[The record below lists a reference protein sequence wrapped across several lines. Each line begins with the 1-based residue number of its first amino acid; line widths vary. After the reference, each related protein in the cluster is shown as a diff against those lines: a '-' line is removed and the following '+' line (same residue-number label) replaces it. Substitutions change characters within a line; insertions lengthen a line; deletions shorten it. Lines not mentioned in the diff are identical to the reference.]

1 MHKFRFHLSRIIRA
15 DFDPHRLDILFVS
28 RYPTSPSE
36 DRPIARSIARSLDR
50 LLGRS
55 LDRSVDRSVAQSVAR
70 SLGRSFGRSL
80 SRSVHLPPCLSP
92 SPYLVFPTLSPA
104 YPHPSSR
111 SFRAQSTSLPVS
123 PRLHT
128 SSSQTFPSQSLQSL
142 PFYKDLTSL
151 APFAV
156 AMHPP
161 APRMILII
169 FYASSVMKLISFGIA
184 A

>member
-1 MHKFRFHLSRIIRA
+1 MHKFRFHLLRIIRA

-28 RYPTSPSE
+28 RYPTTPSE

-70 SLGRSFGRSL
+70 ALGRSFGRSV

-104 YPHPSSR
+104 YLTLRPPHLDLLIGTKHFICFECSKMHSA
-111 SFRAQSTSLPVS
+111 SFV
-123 PRLHT
+123 
-128 SSSQTFPSQSLQSL
+128 F
-142 PFYKDLTSL
+142 
-151 APFAV
+151 
-156 AMHPP
+156 
-161 APRMILII
+161 
-169 FYASSVMKLISFGIA
+169 
-184 A
+184 